1 MIFFFK
7 SISIL
12 FIFIFSLSFS
22 FEVLSDSNNNLPQVR
37 VKNAEFVNIKN
48 QIELTGSIKANESI
62 KVTSV
67 ISEKIKKI
75 NFTEGEYVKEGE
87 ILIIFENEQEKAEL
101 KQVKAELD
109 EANLNFERAKK
120 LVEEGNAS
128 QSMLDKRVMQ
138 KKKLEGKYEEI
149 SAKLNDLTLKSP
161 FNGFI
166 GTKNYSKGSFIKP
179 GDTITEIYDIE
190 QVKIELNIPE
200 QHVYEISKNQNFF
213 IKIPSLKE
221 KEFNGI
227 IYAINPYVDSETRT
241 FKAIGVIK
249 ENKNFI
255 LKPGMM
261 ANVKINLSL
270 KKKIMIPEGAIIPED
285 DKKYLYILANDLIV
299 KKIEIDTGLRQNGL
313 IEITRGIKIGDK
325 IIFEGTNK
333 INPNV
338 KVEVIK

>member
-7 SISIL
+7 SISRS

-22 FEVLSDSNNNLPQVR
+22 FEVLSDSNNNLPQVK

-200 QHVYEISKNQNFF
+200 QHVNEISKNQNFF
-213 IKIPSLKE
+213 IKIPSLQE
-221 KEFNGI
+221 KKFNGI

-261 ANVKINLSL
+261 ANIKVNLSV

-285 DKKYLYILANDLIV
+285 DKKYLYILDNDLIA
-299 KKIEIDTGLRQNGL
+299 KKIEVDTGLRQNGL